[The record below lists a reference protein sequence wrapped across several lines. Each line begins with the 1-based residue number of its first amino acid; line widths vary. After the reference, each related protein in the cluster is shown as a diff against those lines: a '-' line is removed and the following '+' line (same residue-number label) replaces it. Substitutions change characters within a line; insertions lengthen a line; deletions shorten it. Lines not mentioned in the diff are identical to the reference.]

1 MTLLLKPGGRA
12 VVGGRAGGRAVSI
25 FLESMDNKL
34 LNARF
39 PGVISLLE
47 QILEKNT
54 TTLTKIAI
62 FDRVRS

>member
-1 MTLLLKPGGRA
+1 MKPGGRA
-12 VVGGRAGGRAVSI
+12 VVDRRAGARVGARFP

-39 PGVISLLE
+39 LEVISLLE

-62 FDRVRS
+62 FVRVRS